1 VNRPEQAIH
10 RSCVHYLRTVL
21 PNTWLVMHA
30 ANGGYRS
37 KSEAG
42 IFKALGVIA
51 GWPDI
56 SIFGEEAKGCQAWF
70 LEVKSDDGRLTDAQK
85 DCQNRLRELG
95 FPVAVVHSIDEA
107 EQALRFWGIQLRGG
121 IA

>member
-1 VNRPEQAIH
+1 VRPLPTH
-10 RSCVHYLRTVL
+10 RAAEHLAS
-21 PNTWLVMHA
+21 HA
-30 ANGGYRS
+30 RGQWWAS
-37 KSEAG
+37 
-42 IFKALGVIA
+42 FKERGRHFQGLGVVP

-95 FPVAVVHSIDEA
+95 FPVAVVRSIDEA
-107 EQALRFWGIQLRGG
+107 EQALRFWAIPLRGG
-121 IA
+121 VA